1 MNFKLNI
8 CIIKMKNTPTINTS
22 EGQTISEEDLKKIRR
37 KVKALKKRPQPEQR
51 TPEWYSARHKR
62 ITASEAASCLFNS
75 KKTCEPYVQEFNI
88 QNFKYKDTESLNHYE
103 TREDYIIKKCDSF
116 YGKNVFKDTIYTLWG
131 KKYEEVANTL
141 YCQLNNTTVIE
152 FGLVSHSRLKW
163 LAASPDGITP
173 DGVML
178 EIKCP
183 KSRKIDESRVPI
195 HYWIQTQIQMESIDL
210 DVCDFFECE
219 IEELESESQFIDREI
234 VGKQAK
240 GIVLQMAN
248 SGPDPK
254 FIYSPHH
261 IKTTIEYID
270 WKNQQMSLR
279 QDLIPSYF
287 FVKKYNNQRVHRS
300 KIWFENVKDELK
312 KTWNLLMHL
321 QETKDNFYKYKES
334 IHIIKSKK
342 FYERYDATQCE
353 IEDDTSTFIYNQ
365 NTKIENDKIENNQ
378 NTKIENNQNTKIE
391 NNKIENNQN
400 TKINDKIENDKI
412 ENDKIENDKI
422 ENNQNTKINDKI
434 EISEICLID

>member
-1 MNFKLNI
+1 MESTKISLNDG
-8 CIIKMKNTPTINTS
+8 NV
-22 EGQTISEEDLKKIRR
+22 QQISEEDLKKLRR
-37 KVKALKKRPQPEQR
+37 KVKALQKRPQPEQR

-88 QNFKYKDTESLNHYE
+88 QNFKYKDTEPLNHYE
-103 TREDYIIKKCDSF
+103 TREDYIIKKCDAF

-152 FGLVSHSRLKW
+152 FGLISHSRLKW

-219 IEELESESQFIDREI
+219 IEELESENEFIDKEI

-240 GIVLQMAN
+240 GIVLEIAN

-254 FIYSPHH
+254 FIYSP
-261 IKTTIEYID
+261 ICVKTVEQYID
-270 WKNQQMSLR
+270 WKNEQMSLR

-287 FVKKYNNQRVHRS
+287 FIKKYNNQRVKRS
-300 KIWFENVKDELK
+300 KIWFENVKEELK
-312 KTWNLLMHL
+312 KTWNLIMHL
-321 QETKDNFYKYKES
+321 QESKENFDKYKES
-334 IHIIKSKK
+334 IHMIKSKK
-342 FYERYDATQCE
+342 FYERYNTTQCE
-353 IEDDTSTFIYNQ
+353 IEDDLSTFIF
-365 NTKIENDKIENNQ
+365 ENENLDENENENLDLNKNKNENENLDKVV
-378 NTKIENNQNTKIE
+378 
-391 NNKIENNQN
+391 
-400 TKINDKIENDKI
+400 
-412 ENDKIENDKI
+412 
-422 ENNQNTKINDKI
+422 
-434 EISEICLID
+434 CLID

>member
-1 MNFKLNI
+1 ME
-8 CIIKMKNTPTINTS
+8 TY
-22 EGQTISEEDLKKIRR
+22 SEEDLKKLRR
-37 KVKALKKRPQPEQR
+37 KVKALQKRPQPEQR

-88 QNFKYKDTESLNHYE
+88 QNFKYKDTEPLNHYE
-103 TREDYIIKKCDSF
+103 TREDYIIKKCDAF

-152 FGLVSHSRLKW
+152 FGLISHSRLKW

-219 IEELESESQFIDREI
+219 IEELESENEFINKEI

-240 GIVLQMAN
+240 GIVLEVPITKTSLDGKVSN

-254 FIYSPHH
+254 FIYSP
-261 IKTTIEYID
+261 ICVKTVQQYID
-270 WKNQQMSLR
+270 WKNEQMSLR

-287 FVKKYNNQRVHRS
+287 FIKKYNNQRVKRS
-300 KIWFENVKDELK
+300 KIWFENVKEELK
-312 KTWNLLMHL
+312 KTWNLIMYL
-321 QETKDNFYKYKES
+321 QESKENFDKYKES
-334 IHIIKSKK
+334 IHMIKSKK
-342 FYERYDATQCE
+342 FYERYNTTQCE
-353 IEDDTSTFIYNQ
+353 IEDDLSTFIF
-365 NTKIENDKIENNQ
+365 ENENLDKNENLDLDLDKN
-378 NTKIENNQNTKIE
+378 ENL
-391 NNKIENNQN
+391 
-400 TKINDKIENDKI
+400 DKVV
-412 ENDKIENDKI
+412 
-422 ENNQNTKINDKI
+422 
-434 EISEICLID
+434 CLID